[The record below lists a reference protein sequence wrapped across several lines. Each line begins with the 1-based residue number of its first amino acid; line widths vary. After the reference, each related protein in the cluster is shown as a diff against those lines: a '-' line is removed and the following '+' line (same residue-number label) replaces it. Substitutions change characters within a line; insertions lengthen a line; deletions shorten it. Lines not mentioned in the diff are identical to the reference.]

1 MLYQAFQAH
10 TDFYWPLRTQVTS
23 ARALLERLAPPA
35 HLGKPLVDAKRRLAA
50 AYEVASQLKLTH
62 ARPPFGI
69 ATVLVGD
76 REVPVKEEVALSAP
90 FGELLHFRKDIDVA
104 QPRVLVVAPMSGHFA
119 TLLKDTVRTM
129 LRDHDVYIT
138 DWRNARDVSLLHG
151 KFGLDEYITHLIA
164 FLEAMGPGAHVL
176 AVCQPCVA
184 ALAAAA
190 VMAENHSRSTPRS
203 LTLMAGP
210 IDCRINPTRVNELA
224 TAHPIDWFEANLIA
238 WVPLR
243 FRGGMRRVY
252 PGFLQLSAFMSMN
265 LERHVQAFVNL
276 HNYLL
281 DGEFE
286 KAEATRSF
294 YEEYF
299 AVADL
304 PAEFYL
310 ETVKTVFQDCALA
323 KGELRYNGQL
333 VRPEALRRTALL
345 TVEGERDDIC
355 ALGQTLAAQDL
366 CTSILPFLRRHHMQA
381 GVGHYGVFSGKRWNQ
396 EVYPAVRETI
406 YAVE

>member
-1 MLYQAFQAH
+1 MF
-10 TDFYWPLRTQVTS
+10 
-23 ARALLERLAPPA
+23 
-35 HLGKPLVDAKRRLAA
+35 
-50 AYEVASQLKLTH
+50 
-62 ARPPFGI
+62 
-69 ATVLVGD
+69 
-76 REVPVKEEVALSAP
+76 
-90 FGELLHFRKDIDVA
+90 
-104 QPRVLVVAPMSGHFA
+104 
-119 TLLKDTVRTM
+119 
-129 LRDHDVYIT
+129 IT

-184 ALAAAA
+184 ALAAASI
-190 VMAENHSRSTPRS
+190 MAENQSRCTPRS

-224 TAHPIDWFEANLIA
+224 TAHSIDWFEANLIG

-243 FRGGMRRVY
+243 FRGALRRVY

-310 ETVKTVFQDCALA
+310 ETVKYVFQDYALA
-323 KGELRYNGQL
+323 KGELRYDGQL
-333 VRPEALRRTALL
+333 VRPQALRRTALL

-406 YAVE
+406 HSVE